1 MAAFPIIM
9 KEKYSEHIQNLP
21 KEGIFLLASVA
32 INKDTRT
39 VEKPKYLPPFND
51 LTVFFAYCIL
61 VFLCKALNLLLLSI
75 GSLALVPLLVVCED
89 LL

>member
-32 INKDTRT
+32 INKDIRT
-39 VEKPKYLPPFND
+39 VEKPKYLSPFND

-61 VFLCKALNLLLLSI
+61 VFLCKSFAVTHRLT
-75 GSLALVPLLVVCED
+75 GTGPTFGGM
-89 LL
+89 